1 MKKILLSM
9 LAATLIAAV
18 SQAQEIPDRKPPTHE
33 MKRKH
38 HRGEEFKKL
47 NLSEEQKAKL
57 KALREESRQQR
68 EELKKNDNI
77 TVKEWRAKMEA
88 QRKAQREKFQ
98 SILTEEQKAQLKKSK
113 EERTARI
120 KERSNGRM
128 EKMKAE
134 LNLSEEQSAKLK
146 ANREAMAEKIK
157 SLRED
162 KSLSD
167 ENRKEQVKEL
177 MKKQKE
183 EMKSI
188 LTEEQLKKLE
198 EKKRHRYSHRKKV

>member
-9 LAATLIAAV
+9 LAATLVVAV
-18 SQAQEIPDRKPPTHE
+18 SQAQEIPDREAPAHE
-33 MKRKH
+33 MKQKH
-38 HRGEEFKKL
+38 HRGEEFKDL

-57 KALREESRQQR
+57 KALREESRKER
-68 EELKKNDNI
+68 EALQKNDNI
-77 TVKEWRAKMEA
+77 TVKEWRAKMEE

-98 SILTEEQKAQLKKSK
+98 SILSEEQKVQLQKSK
-113 EERTARI
+113 EERKARFQERA
-120 KERSNGRM
+120 KERM

-134 LNLSEEQSAKLK
+134 LKLTDEQSGKLK
-146 ANREAMAEKIK
+146 ASREAMSEKIK

-162 KSLSD
+162 QSLTD
-167 ENRKEQVKEL
+167 ESRKEQVKEL

-198 EKKRHRYSHRKKV
+198 EKKRHRHSRKKIV